1 MRTFLRS
8 KVTLLFLTLGMLIA
22 VPAVAWAAGDQFQD
36 TLVGAASTQTINAG
50 GSFTNTYYVDAG
62 GPDGCDVS
70 STNPGVFSI
79 NVPSGVTKNPTANL
93 SFTACGVGNAQTVD
107 FSSNTPSGASGY
119 SITASKVSGP
129 VNSAGQAG
137 FTLIV
142 NGSTTPSD
150 TTPPVLN
157 LPDDITAE
165 ATGSDGATVTYS
177 ADATDDTDGTIA
189 ANCLPVSGNTFPLGT
204 TTVECSAADAAGNES
219 TGSFTVTVQDTT
231 APSLNLPANITEE
244 ATGPGG
250 AVVTF
255 NATATDLVDSNVD
268 VTCAPAS
275 GSTFEL
281 GPTTVTC
288 TATDDYNNST
298 TRSFDVTV
306 RDTTPPAL
314 TLPANITK
322 QATSNSQATVT
333 YSASASDL
341 VDGSVP
347 VSCTP
352 ASGTS
357 FSAGTTTANSSA
369 TDSHNNTA
377 NGSFKV
383 TVNFGWTGFFQ
394 PVDNPDTLNSVKA
407 GSAVPVKFS
416 LSGNQGLSIFASEIV
431 GTNTTPT
438 PYPRSVT
445 IPCDQTDPVDAIE
458 ATVTAGQSSLSYD
471 SSLDQYNYV
480 WKTDKS
486 WAGTCRQLVVKLK
499 DGTTIK
505 QANFKLLK

>member
-1 MRTFLRS
+1 
-8 KVTLLFLTLGMLIA
+8 
-22 VPAVAWAAGDQFQD
+22 
-36 TLVGAASTQTINAG
+36 
-50 GSFTNTYYVDAG
+50 
-62 GPDGCDVS
+62 
-70 STNPGVFSI
+70 
-79 NVPSGVTKNPTANL
+79 
-93 SFTACGVGNAQTVD
+93 
-107 FSSNTPSGASGY
+107 
-119 SITASKVSGP
+119 
-129 VNSAGQAG
+129 
-137 FTLIV
+137 
-142 NGSTTPSD
+142 
-150 TTPPVLN
+150 
-157 LPDDITAE
+157 
-165 ATGSDGATVTYS
+165 
-177 ADATDDTDGTIA
+177 
-189 ANCLPVSGNTFPLGT
+189 
-204 TTVECSAADAAGNES
+204 
-219 TGSFTVTVQDTT
+219 
-231 APSLNLPANITEE
+231 
-244 ATGPGG
+244 
-250 AVVTF
+250 
-255 NATATDLVDSNVD
+255 
-268 VTCAPAS
+268 
-275 GSTFEL
+275 
-281 GPTTVTC
+281 
-288 TATDDYNNST
+288 
-298 TRSFDVTV
+298 
-306 RDTTPPAL
+306 
-314 TLPANITK
+314 
-322 QATSNSQATVT
+322 
-333 YSASASDL
+333 
-341 VDGSVP
+341 

-357 FSAGTTTANSSA
+357 FSAGTTTVNCSA